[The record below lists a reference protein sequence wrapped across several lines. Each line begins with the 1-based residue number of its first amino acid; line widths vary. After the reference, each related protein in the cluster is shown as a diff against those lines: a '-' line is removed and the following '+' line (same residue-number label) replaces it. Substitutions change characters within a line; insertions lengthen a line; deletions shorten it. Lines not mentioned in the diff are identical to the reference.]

1 MRRIVFSGLLLF
13 MLASLLGIS
22 GCSPAV
28 TDLDAMEEEDSRMV
42 KALQFK
48 RAQDFDG
55 AIAQY
60 EAILDEKPRTA
71 KAHLQTGLLYDEY
84 KQDYVRAIYHYRR
97 YLELRPE
104 AEKKDLIEDLAR
116 HAALSYAASLPDR
129 PSSAIQEIAD
139 LKQQISGLEK
149 DLGEAQRRI
158 GELSEALRRHRE
170 RAEGTAPAAGT
181 ARATDRDVAQDVAAQ
196 PVAPGGPEIYK
207 VRSGDT
213 LSKIAQRV
221 YNDGSKWK
229 IIYDA
234 NRDTLRN
241 PQDLKLGQ
249 PLRIPR

>member
-1 MRRIVFSGLLLF
+1 MR
-13 MLASLLGIS
+13 ASLRPGLG
-22 GCSPAV
+22 GCLLAALMVASACRPAV
-28 TDLDAMEEEDSRMV
+28 TDLDAMEEEDPRMV
-42 KALQFK
+42 KALQLK
-48 RAQDFDG
+48 RAQDIEG
-55 AIAQY
+55 AIAEY
-60 EAILDEKPRTA
+60 EALLDEKPRTA
-71 KAHLQTGLLYDEY
+71 KAHLQAGLLYDEY

-129 PSSAIQEIAD
+129 PSAAIQEIAA

-170 RAEGTAPAAGT
+170 RAEGVAPTPREAPASGEA
-181 ARATDRDVAQDVAAQ
+181 AAQTPAAQ
-196 PVAPGGPEIYK
+196 PVAAAGPEIYK

-229 IIYDA
+229 VIYDA